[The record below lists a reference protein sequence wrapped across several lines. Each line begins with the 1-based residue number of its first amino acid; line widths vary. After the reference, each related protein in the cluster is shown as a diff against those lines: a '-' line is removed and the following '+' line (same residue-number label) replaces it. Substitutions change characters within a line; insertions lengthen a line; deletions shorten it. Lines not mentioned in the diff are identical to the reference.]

1 MRTPW
6 AILTALT
13 LARVTMGFQFQSVA
27 AMGPVLT
34 TESAISYAA
43 LGTLMGI
50 YLLPGAFVS
59 VPGGWFGQRFGD
71 KRIVLIGLAMMTGGG
86 ALLALSDSYEVMLAG
101 RLISGTG
108 AVLLNVLLTKM
119 VTDWFVGDRIV
130 TAMGILISSWPL
142 GIAVAL
148 LSIGPLAEGAGV
160 AWAFAVPVAACSLA
174 LLLVAVVYTSPPG
187 AQTSESTSAGTAT
200 GGLTA
205 NEWWGVLLSGC
216 VWCFYNIAFI
226 LPLSFGP
233 ELLTARGMGLI
244 EAGALVSLT
253 SWLIIPALPL
263 GGWLAEKIGRPTTI
277 MMVSFIA
284 IAAVTWMIPLTSS
297 YVVMFALLGLI
308 FGPAGGLVMAL
319 PSKVLRSGNRA
330 LGMGI
335 FYTVYYVGMGIF
347 PAIAGYLRDVTGDPA
362 VTFWFSGA
370 MILVAMLALIG
381 FSRLVRQVSLN
392 PG

>member
-1 MRTPW
+1 
-6 AILTALT
+6 
-13 LARVTMGFQFQSVA
+13 MGFQFQSVA
-27 AMGPVLT
+27 AVGPVLT

-86 ALLALSDSYEVMLAG
+86 ALLALSDSYEVMFAG

-130 TAMGILISSWPL
+130 SAMGVLISSWPL
-142 GIAVAL
+142 GIAIAL
-148 LSIGPLAEGAGV
+148 VSIGPLAEHAGV
-160 AWAFAVPVAACSLA
+160 AWAFAIPVVACSLA
-174 LLLVAVVYTSPPG
+174 LLLVALVYTNPPG
-187 AQTSESTSAGTAT
+187 TQTSESNPAATST

-205 NEWWGVLLSGC
+205 NEWWGVVLSGC
-216 VWCFYNIAFI
+216 VWCFYNVAFI

-233 ELLTARGMGLI
+233 EFLTARGMGLI

-263 GGWLAEKIGRPTTI
+263 GGWIAEKIGRPSAI

-284 IAAVTWMIPLTSS
+284 IAAVTWLIPLSSS
-297 YVVMFALLGLI
+297 YAMMFAMLGLI
-308 FGPAGGLVMAL
+308 FGPAGGLIVAL
-319 PSKVLRSGNRA
+319 PANVLRSGNRA
-330 LGMGI
+330 IGMGI
-335 FYTVYYVGMGIF
+335 FFTVYYVGMGIF
-347 PAIAGYLRDVTGDPA
+347 PAIAGYLRDLTGDPA
-362 VTFWFSGA
+362 VTFWFSGV
-370 MILVAMLALIG
+370 MILAAIPALMG
-381 FSRLVRQVSLN
+381 FSRIAQRVSGN